1 MNVKQDWGERV
12 VADLIAQLGRIA
24 HGEGFVGG
32 LTPAQW
38 SVLRYLS
45 RANRFSRT
53 VSAFA
58 EYHATT
64 RGTASQTIKSLVN
77 QGYLT
82 RTRSERDG
90 RSARLDVTEK
100 GKTALA
106 DDPFEI
112 LARAAGVLSPTARG
126 SLERALQRMVR
137 HVAQEYGKCPF
148 GTCPSCLYL
157 RGDGSCAEGGPP
169 YECGLLDEPLE
180 EAELDQVCVNFE
192 PGRNS
197 AMKRTYAEERPQ

>member
-1 MNVKQDWGERV
+1 MSVKQDWGERV

-38 SVLRYLS
+38 SVLRYFS

-58 EYHATT
+58 EFHGTT
-64 RGTASQTIKSLVN
+64 RGTASQTVKSLVN
-77 QGYLT
+77 RGYLI

-90 RSARLDVTEK
+90 RSVRLDLTEK
-100 GKTALA
+100 GNKALA

-112 LARAAGVLSPTARG
+112 LVGAAGALSLKARS
-126 SLERALQRMVR
+126 SLERSLERMVR
-137 HVAQEYGKCPF
+137 HVAQEYGRCPF

-157 RGDGSCAEGGPP
+157 RGDGSCVEGRPP
-169 YECGLLDEPLE
+169 YECGFLDEPLE

-192 PGRNS
+192 PGRNL
-197 AMKRTYAEERPQ
+197 AMRRAFAEERSQ

>member
-1 MNVKQDWGERV
+1 MSTKPDLGEGG
-12 VADLIAQLGRIA
+12 VAELISQLGWIA

-58 EYHATT
+58 EFHGTT
-64 RGTASQTIKSLVN
+64 RGTASQTVKGLVN
-77 QGYLT
+77 RGYLI

-90 RSARLDVTEK
+90 RSVRLDLTEK
-100 GKTALA
+100 GKKALA
-106 DDPFEI
+106 DDPVEI
-112 LARAAGVLSPTARG
+112 LVRAARALSRTARS
-126 SLERALQRMVR
+126 SLEHALERMVR
-137 HVAQEYGKCPF
+137 HVAQEYRKCPF

-157 RGDGSCAEGGPP
+157 RGDGSRVESRSP
-169 YECGLLDEPLE
+169 YECGFLDEPLE
-180 EAELDQVCVNFE
+180 DAELDQVCVNFE
-192 PGRNS
+192 PGRN
-197 AMKRTYAEERPQ
+197 AVMKRTFVEERPQ

>member
-1 MNVKQDWGERV
+1 MSAEPDLRRRV
-12 VADLIAQLGRIA
+12 AADLIAQLGRIA

-38 SVLRYLS
+38 SVLRYVS

-77 QGYLT
+77 QGYLN

-90 RSARLDVTEK
+90 RSVRLDLTEK
-100 GKTALA
+100 GQTALA
-106 DDPFEI
+106 DDPYEI
-112 LARAAGVLSPTARG
+112 LVRAALSLSPTARIG
-126 SLERALQRMVR
+126 LERVLERMIR
-137 HVAQEYGKCPF
+137 HVAQEVGRCPF
-148 GTCPSCLYL
+148 GTCPSCRHL
-157 RGDGSCAEGGPP
+157 RGDGSCVDGAAP
-169 YECGLLDEPLE
+169 YECESLDEPLTE
-180 EAELDQVCVNFE
+180 DDLDQICVNFA
-192 PGRNS
+192 PARHAPMRAALTIAS
-197 AMKRTYAEERPQ
+197 

>member
-1 MNVKQDWGERV
+1 MSAKPDVGERV

-38 SVLRYLS
+38 SALRYFS

-58 EYHATT
+58 EFHATT
-64 RGTASQTIKSLVN
+64 RGTASQTVKSLVN

-90 RSARLDVTEK
+90 RSARLDMTHK
-100 GKTALA
+100 GKAALA

-112 LARAAGVLSPTARG
+112 LAGAARALSPTARSG
-126 SLERALQRMVR
+126 LESALERMVR
-137 HVAQEYGKCPF
+137 HVAREYGRCLF
-148 GTCPSCLYL
+148 GMCPSCMHL
-157 RGDGSCAEGGPP
+157 RGDGACVAGRPP
-169 YECGLLDEPLE
+169 YECGFLDEPLKND
-180 EAELDQVCVNFE
+180 ELEQLCVNFA
-192 PGRNS
+192 PG
-197 AMKRTYAEERPQ
+197 

>member
-1 MNVKQDWGERV
+1 MRTKPDVGESV
-12 VADLIAQLGRIA
+12 VAELISQLGRFT

-38 SVLRYLS
+38 SVLRYFS

-58 EYHATT
+58 EFHGTT
-64 RGTASQTIKSLVN
+64 RGTASQTVKSLVN
-77 QGYLT
+77 RGYLI
-82 RTRSERDG
+82 RTRSRRDG
-90 RSARLDVTEK
+90 RSVRLDLTGKGEK
-100 GKTALA
+100 ALA

-148 GTCPSCLYL
+148 GTCPSCRYL
-157 RGDGSCAEGGPP
+157 RGDGSCVEGRPP
-169 YECGLLDEPLE
+169 YECGFLDEPLE
-180 EAELDQVCVNFE
+180 EADLDQLCVNFE

-197 AMKRTYAEERPQ
+197 AMTRTSAEERPQ

>member
-1 MNVKQDWGERV
+1 MIEKHESSDRALAELV
-12 VADLIAQLGRIA
+12 AQLGRIA
-24 HGEGFVGG
+24 YGEGFVDG

-38 SVLRYLS
+38 TALRYCA

-58 EYHATT
+58 EFHATS
-64 RGTASQTIKSLVN
+64 RGTASQTVKSLVN

-100 GKTALA
+100 GKAALA
-106 DDPFEI
+106 DDPLEI
-112 LARAAGVLSPTARG
+112 LVGAAQALSPTARM
-126 SLERALQRMVR
+126 SLESALERMVR
-137 HVAQEYGKCPF
+137 YVAQEHGRCPF
-148 GTCPSCLYL
+148 GMCPSCLHL
-157 RGDGSCAEGGPP
+157 RGDGSCVEGRPP
-169 YECGLLDEPLE
+169 YECGFLDEPLE

-197 AMKRTYAEERPQ
+197 AMKRTFAEERPQ